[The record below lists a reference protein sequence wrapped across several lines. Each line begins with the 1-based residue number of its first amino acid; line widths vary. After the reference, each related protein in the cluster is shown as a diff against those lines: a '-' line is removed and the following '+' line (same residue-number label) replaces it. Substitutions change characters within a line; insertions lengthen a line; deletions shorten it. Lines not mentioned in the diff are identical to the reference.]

1 MKLLRAILFA
11 IGLATTA
18 PSLAQTT
25 PETIANSTL
34 EDLKKGDAK
43 QVIENLI
50 AKAPLVS
57 VSAAEKTNLINT
69 LNTFLSSYGEV
80 EGWELILAREASD
93 RYVQQSYMVF
103 QEKYALHFE
112 MKFYRSAN
120 GWVLSGFK
128 FNDALSELT
137 DAQFENDLA
146 RSLAN

>member
-1 MKLLRAILFA
+1 M
-11 IGLATTA
+11 
-18 PSLAQTT
+18 AQAT
-25 PETIANSTL
+25 PETIASSTL

-50 AKAPLVS
+50 AKAPLVT

-80 EGWELILAREASD
+80 EGWDLILSRKASS
-93 RYVQQSYMVF
+93 RYVQQSYMVY

-112 MKFYRSAN
+112 MKFYRGAD
-120 GWVLSGFK
+120 GWILSGFK
-128 FNDALSELT
+128 FNDALDELA